1 MLRTPRDVLKNMQI
15 ERCQSN
21 KQPLMRNTVKKH
33 SYLAV
38 SLSAKF
44 IQNANQRLFDDP
56 FAFRLWWM
64 LLSCC

>member
-1 MLRTPRDVLKNMQI
+1 
-15 ERCQSN
+15 
-21 KQPLMRNTVKKH
+21 MRNTVKKH